1 MLSSTVTFK
10 GGFMNSLGSL
20 VLSAA
25 LIALPVSVMAAY
37 EGGDVKDGGTISG
50 TVKFKGTAPAPKK
63 LDVSKD
69 KEVCGKS
76 PKVDQSLVVNNGNLV
91 NAVVTVTDIKKGKK
105 IEVKKVTLD
114 QKECEYHPHVLAFPA
129 GSTVEILNPDG
140 ILHNIHSYSK
150 VNSPF
155 NQAQPKFK
163 KTLDVKIDKPEA
175 IEVKCDV
182 HGWME
187 GWLVATENPY
197 FAVTDNSGSFK
208 LTDVPPGSYTVEV
221 WHEKLGKST
230 QKVTVK
236 GKEDAK
242 VNFEMAGK

>member
-1 MLSSTVTFK
+1 
-10 GGFMNSLGSL
+10 MNKFGSF

-25 LIALPVSVMAAY
+25 LLTLPASGLAAY
-37 EGGDVKDGGTISG
+37 QGGDVKDGGTISG

-63 LDVSKD
+63 LDVNKD

-76 PKVDQSLVVNNGNLV
+76 PKVDQSLVVNDGNLV
-91 NAVVTVTDIKKGKK
+91 NAVVTITDIKKGKK
-105 IEVKKVTLD
+105 IDAKKVTLD
-114 QKECEYHPHVLAFPA
+114 QKECEYRPHVLAFPA

-140 ILHNIHSYSK
+140 ILHNVHSYSK

-163 KTLDVKIDKPEA
+163 KTLQVKIDKPEA
-175 IEVKCDV
+175 VEVKCDV
-182 HGWME
+182 HGWMH
-187 GWLVATENPY
+187 GWLVATESPY
-197 FAVTDNSGSFK
+197 VAVTDKSGAFK
-208 LTDVPPGSYTVEV
+208 LTDVPAGTYTVEV
-221 WHEKLGKST
+221 WHEKLGKTS

-236 GKEDAK
+236 GKDEAK

>member
-1 MLSSTVTFK
+1 
-10 GGFMNSLGSL
+10 MNKFGSFL
-20 VLSAA
+20 LSAA
-25 LIALPVSVMAAY
+25 LLTLPASGLAAY

-76 PKVDQSLVVNNGNLV
+76 PKMDQSLVVNNGNLA
-91 NAVVTVTDIKKGKK
+91 NAVVTITDIKKGKK
-105 IEVKKVTLD
+105 IDAKKVTLV
-114 QKECEYHPHVLAFPA
+114 QKESEYRPHVLAFPA

-140 ILHNIHSYSK
+140 ILHNVHSYSK
-150 VNSPF
+150 VNTPF

-163 KTLDVKIDKPEA
+163 KTLQVKIDKPEA

-182 HGWME
+182 HGWMH
-187 GWLVATENPY
+187 GWLVATESPY
-197 FAVTDNSGSFK
+197 VAVTDKSGSFK
-208 LTDVPPGSYTVEV
+208 LTDVPAGSYTVEV
-221 WHEKLGKST
+221 WHEKLGKTS

-236 GKEDAK
+236 GKDEAK

>member
-1 MLSSTVTFK
+1 MKKFSSI
-10 GGFMNSLGSL
+10 

-25 LIALPVSVMAAY
+25 LVALPATGMAAY
-37 EGGDVKDGGTISG
+37 QAGDVKDGGSISG

-69 KEVCGKS
+69 KEVCAKT
-76 PKVDQSLVVNNGNLV
+76 PKVDPSLVVNNGNLV
-91 NAVVTVTDIKKGKK
+91 NAVITITDIQKGKK

-114 QKECEYHPHVLAFPA
+114 QNGCEYHPHVLAFPA
-129 GSTVEILNPDG
+129 GSPVEILNPDG
-140 ILHNIHSYSK
+140 ILHNVHSYSK
-150 VNSPF
+150 VNTPF

-163 KTLDVKIDKPEA
+163 KTLEVKIDKPEV

-182 HGWME
+182 HGWMH

-197 FAVTDNSGSFK
+197 VAVTDNSGNFK
-208 LTDVPPGSYTVEV
+208 LTDVPAGTYTVEV
-221 WHEKLGKST
+221 WHEKLGKNT

-236 GKEDAK
+236 AKEEAK
-242 VNFEMAGK
+242 VNFEIAGK